1 MQDPLNAPNANR
13 SFFMFKRTLLAA
25 SLGLAALASAQAMAV
40 TGGGASL
47 PAELYKGSADSILP
61 SNFSYAVTGSG
72 TGKTA
77 FLSNNSAL
85 FSTSGT
91 VHFAGSDSVLS
102 STDLAGYNAAV
113 YGPLIQVPS
122 VATSVTIPYKKAGNT
137 TLNLTSQQLCDAFS
151 GTKTTWG
158 QLLGTS
164 DTTAIRVVYR
174 TGSSGTSEL
183 LSRHLESVCK
193 DQFKTN
199 STFTSARLAG
209 GTLPSNWVGVA
220 LTENV
225 VSEVNAV
232 DGSIGYVSPDVVTVG
247 DNAQVAQVNGKLPT
261 NANVNAALG
270 SVAVPADAV
279 KNNPVN
285 WVPVFT
291 NPAAGYPIVGY
302 TNFIFG
308 QCYKDANVA
317 ADVRAFITKHWGGT
331 TTNSAVTAHGFIP
344 VNSTWKTAVANTFVN
359 NTAGLNLDINNVNVC
374 NATVGRP

>member
-1 MQDPLNAPNANR
+1 
-13 SFFMFKRTLLAA
+13 MFKRTLLAA

-72 TGKTA
+72 TGKSA
-77 FLSNNSAL
+77 FLTNNSAL
-85 FSTSGT
+85 FSTTGT
-91 VHFAGSDSVLS
+91 VHFAGSDSILS
-102 STDLAGYNAAV
+102 STELTNYNNNFSAS

-122 VATSVTIPYKKAGNT
+122 VATSVTVPYKKAGTT

-151 GTKTTWG
+151 GAKTTWG

-164 DTTAIRVVYR
+164 DTTAIRIVYR
-174 TGSSGTSEL
+174 NVSSGTSEL
-183 LSRHLESVCK
+183 LTRHLNAVCPS
-193 DQFKTN
+193 QFGVS

-220 LTENV
+220 ETADVLGQ
-225 VSEVNAV
+225 VNAL
-232 DGSIGYVSPDVVTVG
+232 DGSIGYVSPDVVTVS

-261 NANVNAALG
+261 AANVSAALG
-270 SVAVPADAV
+270 SASIPANAV
-279 KNNPVN
+279 KGNPAL
-285 WVPVFT
+285 WAPVFS
-291 NPAAGYPIVGY
+291 NPTAGYSIVGY

-331 TTNSAVTAHGFIP
+331 STNVAVANHGFIP
-344 VNSTWKTAVANTFVN
+344 VAAAWKTAVQNTFVN
-359 NTAGLNLDINNVNVC
+359 NTDGLNLDINNANVC
-374 NATVGRP
+374 NANVGRPL

>member
-1 MQDPLNAPNANR
+1 
-13 SFFMFKRTLLAA
+13 MFKRTLLAA

-47 PAELYKGSADSILP
+47 PADLYKSTVDGILP

-72 TGKTA
+72 TGKSA
-77 FLSNNSAL
+77 FLTNNSAL
-85 FSTSGT
+85 FSTTGT
-91 VHFAGSDSVLS
+91 VHFAGSDSILS
-102 STDLAGYNAAV
+102 GTELTNYNNNFSAS

-151 GTKTTWG
+151 GAKTTWG
-158 QLLGTS
+158 ALLN
-164 DTTAIRVVYR
+164 TTDSTPIRIVYR
-174 TGSSGTSEL
+174 NVSSGTSEL
-183 LSRHLESVCK
+183 LTRHLNSVCSS
-193 DQFKTN
+193 QFGVS

-220 LTENV
+220 ETADV
-225 VSEVNAV
+225 VGQVNAV
-232 DGSIGYVSPDVVTVG
+232 DGSIGYVSPDMVNI
-247 DNAQVAQVNGKLPT
+247 DSNAEVAQVNGKLPT
-261 NANVNAALG
+261 RALVTQALA
-270 SVAVPADAV
+270 SSAVPADAV
-279 KNNPVN
+279 KNNPAQ

-317 ADVRAFITKHWGGT
+317 ADVRAFITKHWGGNT
-331 TTNSAVTAHGFIP
+331 TATAVRDHGFIALT
-344 VNSTWKTAVANTFVN
+344 SGWKTAVHDTFVS
-359 NTAGLNLDINNVNVC
+359 NTSGLNLDINNANVC
-374 NATVGRP
+374 NASVGRP

>member
-1 MQDPLNAPNANR
+1 
-13 SFFMFKRTLLAA
+13 MFKRTLLAA

-47 PAELYKGSADSILP
+47 PAELYSGSADSILP

-85 FSTSGT
+85 FSTTGT

-102 STDLAGYNAAV
+102 TADLAGYNSAV

-158 QLLGTS
+158 QLLGGS
-164 DTTAIRVVYR
+164 DNTPIRIVYR
-174 TGSSGTSEL
+174 NVSSGTSEL
-183 LSRHLESVCK
+183 LSRHLESVCPS
-193 DQFKTN
+193 QFKTS

-220 LTENV
+220 ETLDV
-225 VSEVNAV
+225 VGAVNAV
-232 DGSIGYVSPDVVTVG
+232 DGSIGYVGPDVVTVT
-247 DNAQVAQVNGKLPT
+247 DNSQVAQVNGKLPT
-261 NANVNAALG
+261 NGNVSSALASVSVPTDAQKNDPTKWAPVVANPG
-270 SVAVPADAV
+270 
-279 KNNPVN
+279 
-285 WVPVFT
+285 T
-291 NPAAGYPIVGY
+291 AGYSIVGY

-308 QCYKDANVA
+308 QCYKDAAVA

-331 TTNSAVTAHGFIP
+331 TTNGAVTAHGFIP
-344 VNSTWKTAVANTFVN
+344 VNTTWKNAIHNTFVSN
-359 NTAGLNLDINNVNVC
+359 ASGLNLDINNVNVC
-374 NATVGRP
+374 NASVGRPL